1 MKLQNLSTR
10 AFLRLIVGGASLT
23 SILFLFILYAFT
35 KDIRMIL
42 GGFSVMIL
50 LFFWGAVFLH
60 YFQKKLS
67 VFTDG
72 LCRTLD
78 EMMDSTVRPQ
88 INYEAETLL
97 ARISHRL
104 ERLYHVMQET
114 RLKVEEEKAELQSLV
129 SDISHQT
136 KTPIANLKMLNDTM
150 LTRRITDETRKEF
163 LHATASQLDKLDF
176 LIQGMVK
183 TSRLETGVITLEK
196 KESDIA
202 DTLVDAING
211 VLAPMER
218 KHLHLSV
225 NCPEN
230 LTVLHD
236 SRWTSEA
243 LFNLLDNAVKYTP
256 EGGDIHVAVQDWE
269 MYLEIAV
276 TDTGETYP
284 DIDKCDKLAKYYGV
298 TIDSL
303 VHQDNKVDDIKIAP
317 APIGKHLWGTVTIGS
332 KGQIVIPKA
341 ARETFKL
348 NEGDRLVVLGDD
360 AEGIALVKVDVFEQ
374 RVQEALKLSRQ
385 MTNE

>member
-23 SILFLFILYAFT
+23 SILLLFILYAFT

-50 LFFWGAVFLH
+50 LFLWGAVFLH

-114 RLKVEEEKAELQSLV
+114 RYKVEEEKAELQSLV

-196 KESDIA
+196 KETAIA

-230 LTVLHD
+230 LTVSHD

-256 EGGDIHVAVQDWE
+256 EGGDIHVAVQD
-269 MYLEIAV
+269 LEIAV
-276 TDTGETYP
+276 TDTGRGIPESVQ
-284 DIDKCDKLAKYYGV
+284 A
-298 TIDSL
+298 TIFKRFYREEA
-303 VHQDNKVDDIKIAP
+303 VHDVDG
-317 APIGKHLWGTVTIGS
+317 IGIGLYL
-332 KGQIVIPKA
+332 
-341 ARETFKL
+341 AREIITMQGGYITVEAEVGKGSTFSIFL
-348 NEGDRLVVLGDD
+348 P
-360 AEGIALVKVDVFEQ
+360 Q
-374 RVQEALKLSRQ
+374 R
-385 MTNE
+385 

>member
-10 AFLRLIVGGASLT
+10 TFLRLIVGGASLT
-23 SILFLFILYAFT
+23 SILLLFILYAFT
-35 KDIRMIL
+35 KDIKVIL

-50 LFFWGAVFLH
+50 LFFWGVIFLH

-97 ARISHRL
+97 VRISHRL

-114 RLKVEEEKAELQSLV
+114 RHKVEEEKAELQSLV

-150 LTRRITDETRKEF
+150 LTRKISEETREEF

-196 KESDIA
+196 KETAIA

-218 KHLHLSV
+218 KHFHLSV
-225 NCPEN
+225 DCPEN
-230 LTVLHD
+230 LTVSHD

-256 EGGDIHVAVQDWE
+256 EGGNIHVTVQDWE

-276 TDTGETYP
+276 TDTGRGIPESVQ
-284 DIDKCDKLAKYYGV
+284 A
-298 TIDSL
+298 TIFKRFYREEA
-303 VHQDNKVDDIKIAP
+303 VHDVDG
-317 APIGKHLWGTVTIGS
+317 IGIGLYL
-332 KGQIVIPKA
+332 
-341 ARETFKL
+341 AREIITMQGGYITVESEEGKGSTFSTFLPK
-348 NEGDRLVVLGDD
+348 R
-360 AEGIALVKVDVFEQ
+360 
-374 RVQEALKLSRQ
+374 
-385 MTNE
+385 

>member
-23 SILFLFILYAFT
+23 SILLLFILYAFT

-50 LFFWGAVFLH
+50 LFLWGAVFLH

-67 VFTDG
+67 AFTDG
-72 LCRTLD
+72 LCRALD

-114 RLKVEEEKAELQSLV
+114 RHKVEEEKAELQSLV

-196 KESDIA
+196 KETAIA

-230 LTVLHD
+230 LTVSHD

-256 EGGDIHVAVQDWE
+256 EGGDIHVTVQDWE

-276 TDTGETYP
+276 TDTGRGIPESVQ
-284 DIDKCDKLAKYYGV
+284 A
-298 TIDSL
+298 TIFKRFYREEA
-303 VHQDNKVDDIKIAP
+303 VHDVDG
-317 APIGKHLWGTVTIGS
+317 IGIGLYL
-332 KGQIVIPKA
+332 
-341 ARETFKL
+341 AREIITMQGGYITVESEVGKGSTFSIFL
-348 NEGDRLVVLGDD
+348 P
-360 AEGIALVKVDVFEQ
+360 Q
-374 RVQEALKLSRQ
+374 R
-385 MTNE
+385 

>member
-1 MKLQNLSTR
+1 M
-10 AFLRLIVGGASLT
+10 GCSLFA
-23 SILFLFILYAFT
+23 LFPEETIGIYRW
-35 KDIRMIL
+35 I
-42 GGFSVMIL
+42 
-50 LFFWGAVFLH
+50 
-60 YFQKKLS
+60 
-67 VFTDG
+67 
-72 LCRTLD
+72 CRTLD

-114 RLKVEEEKAELQSLV
+114 RHKVEEEKAELQSLV

-196 KESDIA
+196 KETAIA

-230 LTVLHD
+230 LTVAHD

-256 EGGDIHVAVQDWE
+256 EGGDIHVTVQDWE

-276 TDTGETYP
+276 TDTGRGIPESVQ
-284 DIDKCDKLAKYYGV
+284 A
-298 TIDSL
+298 TIFKRFYREEA
-303 VHQDNKVDDIKIAP
+303 VHDVDG
-317 APIGKHLWGTVTIGS
+317 IGIGLYL
-332 KGQIVIPKA
+332 
-341 ARETFKL
+341 AREIITMQGGYITVESEVRKGSTFSIFL
-348 NEGDRLVVLGDD
+348 P
-360 AEGIALVKVDVFEQ
+360 Q
-374 RVQEALKLSRQ
+374 R
-385 MTNE
+385 

>member
-10 AFLRLIVGGASLT
+10 TFLRLIVGGASMT
-23 SILFLFILYAFT
+23 SILLLFILYAFT
-35 KDIRMIL
+35 KDIKVIL

-50 LFFWGAVFLH
+50 LFFWGVIFLH

-104 ERLYHVMQET
+104 ERQET
-114 RLKVEEEKAELQSLV
+114 RHKVEEEKAELQSLV

-150 LTRRITDETRKEF
+150 LTRKISEETREEF

-196 KESDIA
+196 KEAAIA

-225 NCPEN
+225 DCPEN
-230 LTVLHD
+230 LTVSHD

-256 EGGDIHVAVQDWE
+256 EGGNIHVTVQDWE

-276 TDTGETYP
+276 TDTGRGIPESVQ
-284 DIDKCDKLAKYYGV
+284 A
-298 TIDSL
+298 TIFKRL
-303 VHQDNKVDDIKIAP
+303 Y
-317 APIGKHLWGTVTIGS
+317 L
-332 KGQIVIPKA
+332 
-341 ARETFKL
+341 AREIITMQGGYITVESEEGKGSTFSTFLPK
-348 NEGDRLVVLGDD
+348 R
-360 AEGIALVKVDVFEQ
+360 
-374 RVQEALKLSRQ
+374 
-385 MTNE
+385 

>member
-10 AFLRLIVGGASLT
+10 TFLRLIVGGASLT
-23 SILFLFILYAFT
+23 SILLLFLLYAFT
-35 KDIRMIL
+35 KDIRVIL

-50 LFFWGAVFLH
+50 LFLWGAVFLH

-114 RLKVEEEKAELQSLV
+114 RHKKVEEEKAELQSLV

-150 LTRRITDETRKEF
+150 LTRKISEETREEF

-196 KESDIA
+196 KETVIA

-225 NCPEN
+225 DCPEN
-230 LTVLHD
+230 LTVSHD

-256 EGGDIHVAVQDWE
+256 EGGDIHVTVQDWE

-276 TDTGETYP
+276 TDTGRGIPESVQ
-284 DIDKCDKLAKYYGV
+284 A
-298 TIDSL
+298 TIFKRFYREEA
-303 VHQDNKVDDIKIAP
+303 VHDVDG
-317 APIGKHLWGTVTIGS
+317 IGIGLYL
-332 KGQIVIPKA
+332 
-341 ARETFKL
+341 AREIITMQGGYITVESEVGKGSTFSIFL
-348 NEGDRLVVLGDD
+348 P
-360 AEGIALVKVDVFEQ
+360 Q
-374 RVQEALKLSRQ
+374 R
-385 MTNE
+385 

>member
-1 MKLQNLSTR
+1 MNHDEITEFINQNFSAADRGRRFSDLDS
-10 AFLRLIVGGASLT
+10 FV
-23 SILFLFILYAFT
+23 YAFT
-35 KDIRMIL
+35 KDIKVIL

-50 LFFWGAVFLH
+50 LFFWGVIFLH

-114 RLKVEEEKAELQSLV
+114 RHKVEEEKAELQSLV

-150 LTRRITDETRKEF
+150 LTRKISEETREEF

-196 KESDIA
+196 KETAIA

-218 KHLHLSV
+218 KHFHLSV
-225 NCPEN
+225 DCPEN
-230 LTVLHD
+230 LTVSHD

-256 EGGDIHVAVQDWE
+256 EGGNIHVTVQDWE

-276 TDTGETYP
+276 TDTGRGIPESVQ
-284 DIDKCDKLAKYYGV
+284 A
-298 TIDSL
+298 TIFKRFYREEA
-303 VHQDNKVDDIKIAP
+303 VHDVDG
-317 APIGKHLWGTVTIGS
+317 IGIGLYL
-332 KGQIVIPKA
+332 
-341 ARETFKL
+341 AREIITMQGGYITVESEEGKGSTFSTFLPK
-348 NEGDRLVVLGDD
+348 R
-360 AEGIALVKVDVFEQ
+360 
-374 RVQEALKLSRQ
+374 
-385 MTNE
+385 

>member
-1 MKLQNLSTR
+1 
-10 AFLRLIVGGASLT
+10 
-23 SILFLFILYAFT
+23 
-35 KDIRMIL
+35 
-42 GGFSVMIL
+42 MIL
-50 LFFWGAVFLH
+50 LFLWGAVFLH

-114 RLKVEEEKAELQSLV
+114 RHKVEEEKAELQSLV

-196 KESDIA
+196 KETAIA

-230 LTVLHD
+230 LTVAHD

-256 EGGDIHVAVQDWE
+256 EGGDIHVTVQDWE

-276 TDTGETYP
+276 TDTGRGIPESVQATIFKRFYREEAVHDVDAVYRMLERMEKKTGIHTTP
-284 DIDKCDKLAKYYGV
+284 HMLRRYFGNMRRDAGWPLEMISEAYGHKHIDTTIKYLN
-298 TIDSL
+298 I
-303 VHQDNKVDDIKIAP
+303 VDDQLMEASDQYY
-317 APIGKHLWGTVTIGS
+317 AKHSALYDV
-332 KGQIVIPKA
+332 
-341 ARETFKL
+341 EKL
-348 NEGDRLVVLGDD
+348 L
-360 AEGIALVKVDVFEQ
+360 
-374 RVQEALKLSRQ
+374 
-385 MTNE
+385 